1 MVKTLALEPTALG
14 AFATPALGFSGGFPL
29 LRLAENRKTASDGE
43 GVTCISSTDSFS
55 APDVAAASLELIVT
69 AIIGRGFPQMAERT
83 APDRSKTGEAL
94 FLAHLDVVERAI
106 DFVCSRNHLSSTDAD
121 DFSSYVTLRIVED
134 GYEVFARFEG
144 RATLRTYLTVVIQRM
159 LLDYRVR
166 VWGRWRP
173 SAEAKRCGPLAIRLE
188 ELLARDGCLLDEAYE
203 VLKTNHGLTVT
214 RDELEQLAARLPPR
228 SPRRFESEEA
238 LATMASEDASAD
250 ELVKEHDRQE
260 LAARVSRALRSV
272 MSGLDQED
280 QLILLLRFEDGRT
293 VADIAATLRLEQ
305 KALYRRV
312 KDLLS
317 KLRKGLE
324 AEGIDAAAVQDI
336 LESPGITLDWART
349 APGENTMNRPSKTAA
364 PRPAAGQGGTG
375 ATGWR

>member
-1 MVKTLALEPTALG
+1 MAKPLALEPTALG
-14 AFATPALGFSGGFPL
+14 AFTTPALGLSGGFPL
-29 LRLAENRKTASDGE
+29 LRLAEHRKASSNG
-43 GVTCISSTDSFS
+43 GGMTCISSIDSFS

-83 APDRSKTGEAL
+83 APERSKTGEAL
-94 FLAHLDVVERAI
+94 FLAHFDVVERAI

-134 GYEVFARFEG
+134 DYEVFARFQG
-144 RATLRTYLTVVIQRM
+144 RASLRTYLTVVIQRM

-166 VWGRWRP
+166 IWGRWRP

-188 ELLARDGCLLDEAYE
+188 ELLVRDGYPFEEAYE
-203 VLKTNHGLTVT
+203 MLKTNHGLTVT
-214 RDELEQLAARLPPR
+214 REELERLAARLPPR
-228 SPRRFESEEA
+228 APRRFESEDA
-238 LATMASEDASAD
+238 LATVAAEDASAD
-250 ELVKEHDRQE
+250 ELVKERDRQD

-293 VADIAATLRLEQ
+293 VAEIAATLRLDQ

-312 KDLLS
+312 NDLLK

-324 AEGIDAAAVQDI
+324 SEGIDAAAVQEI
-336 LESPGITLDWART
+336 LDSPGVTLDWART
-349 APGENTMNRPSKTAA
+349 APGENTMKRPSMTAA